1 MKLTAQI
8 QYGVRSLCDIAYYSA
23 GSPVNLKRISE
34 RQGISHP
41 FIDQI
46 FRNLAKV
53 GMVRSLRGPG
63 GGYFLARRP
72 EEISVGDVIRAVE
85 GKNMEL
91 VGCHGDKRE
100 SRKPVD
106 RLEKCT
112 VSEIWRVASKRLMDY
127 FDSITLEQICEETR
141 ERGVGILN
149 LLALTYL
156 PLYCSRFRIKAK
168 QRVIPG
174 SPACWWEW
182 ASGISA

>member
-72 EEISVGDVIRAVE
+72 EEISIGDVIRAID
-85 GKNMEL
+85 GKSIEL
-91 VGCHGDKRE
+91 VSCYGDKRE
-100 SRKPVD
+100 SRKPCK
-106 RLEKCT
+106 RLEKCA
-112 VSEIWRVASKRLMDY
+112 VSDIWNEASKRLMDY
-127 FDSITLEQICEETR
+127 FDSITLHQICEDAR
-141 ERGVGILN
+141 ERGVGISN
-149 LLALTYL
+149 PLTKL
-156 PLYCSRFRIKAK
+156 SHLRAWRASFHSRKNR
-168 QRVIPG
+168 PG
-174 SPACWWEW
+174 HRP
-182 ASGISA
+182 IS